1 MHAAPAAAARRLADA
16 IAAAAADLAAGRPIA
31 PHADP
36 LRRLV
41 AELGSA
47 PGELGVLALV
57 QALGPAL
64 DARGVAMPPLDRF
77 PPSVAAFLEA
87 ADEVFA
93 DGSPL
98 DFEAAANRLER
109 AAAAA
114 FGTITP
120 SEARAQALREQIRR
134 EVSASIADTLR
145 GQGLTPAADMQDD
158 EEADAEREGAR
169 K

>member
-1 MHAAPAAAARRLADA
+1 MHAGPTAAARRLADA

-31 PHADP
+31 PHADS

-41 AELGSA
+41 AEMASA
-47 PGELGVLALV
+47 PGDVGVLALM

-93 DGSPL
+93 EDSPL
-98 DFEAAANRLER
+98 DFETAADRLER

-114 FGTITP
+114 FGTIAP
-120 SEARAQALREQIRR
+120 REARAQALREQIRR

-145 GQGLTPAADMQDD
+145 AQGLTPAADMQGDEATD
-158 EEADAEREGAR
+158 TELEEAR